1 MTRSFRS
8 DPRLLR
14 ALISL
19 AVFAASGVGLVWLY
33 PDADQQDSGYH
44 YLFARWAHHHPHYF
58 VSVWAR
64 PLFTLLYFFP
74 AQFGYAATKLFTV
87 TISLATAWQTFRLAQ
102 QIKFHRAELAILL
115 LFLQPSFFLL
125 CSTVLTET
133 LFALLFVIALR
144 LHLSGRI
151 RAGMIVASLLILVRP
166 EGFFIGALWGL
177 WVLFVVPPSGGTLV
191 VPPSGGT
198 FVVPPSGGTF
208 VVPPSGRIGLSVKT
222 FRLKAVL
229 QTPLKA
235 GLQTLLL
242 ASGMIL
248 WWAAAYLIT
257 GDPLWIVH
265 DWPPDWRPAGVANG
279 AGQIWK
285 YIVLSPLIVG
295 PLLLAPFIVGLRR
308 LLKKREFI
316 TGVSAFLVLFVA
328 HSLMSWRGWFG
339 SAGYA
344 RYLVCVAPAIA
355 LITLAGWNDLAERQA
370 KFFNTARSSIAAT
383 VFALSVLVCIF
394 YVDGWRFTRDARAVE
409 EMVEWFRAHP
419 RPVSRLICSQAY
431 MRIVFDRDQWEKP
444 TFTNDREHNLTLIRQ
459 SPRQTL
465 IFWDEDTGPKWY
477 GLRAGD
483 FEAADY
489 VRLTS
494 QEFRLEGWFLR
505 LPWDRFGGPRI
516 QQMSFYYK
524 E

>member
-1 MTRSFRS
+1 MTRSFGS
-8 DPRLLR
+8 DQRLLR
-14 ALISL
+14 ALIWL
-19 AVFAASGVGLVWLY
+19 AVLAATGVALVLLY

-44 YLFARWAHHHPHYF
+44 YLFARWAHRHPQYF

-64 PLFTLLYFFP
+64 PLFTLIHFFP
-74 AQFGYAATKLFTV
+74 AQLGYAATKLFTV
-87 TISLATAWQTFRLAQ
+87 VISLATAWQTFRLAQ
-102 QIKFHRAELAILL
+102 QIKFDRAELAIPL

-166 EGFFIGALWGL
+166 EGFFIGVLWGL
-177 WVLFVVPPSGGTLV
+177 WVLFVVPPSIG
-191 VPPSGGT
+191 
-198 FVVPPSGGTF
+198 
-208 VVPPSGRIGLSVKT
+208 IGLSVKT
-222 FRLKAVL
+222 FRLKAAL
-229 QTPLKA
+229 QTS
-235 GLQTLLL
+235 LL

-257 GDPLWIVH
+257 GDALWIVH
-265 DWPPDWRPAGVANG
+265 DWPPDWRPEGVANG

-285 YIVLSPLIVG
+285 YIALAPLIVG

-328 HSLMSWRGWFG
+328 HSLMFWRGWFG

-344 RYLVCVAPAIA
+344 RYLVCVSPAIA
-355 LITLAGWNDLAERQA
+355 LITLAGWNDLAQRQA
-370 KFFNTARSSIAAT
+370 KFFNTSRKSIAAI
-383 VFALSVLVCIF
+383 VFALSALICVF
-394 YVDGWRFTRDARAVE
+394 YVDGWRFTRDARAVD

-444 TFTNDREHNLTLIRQ
+444 AFTDDREFNLTLVRQ

-465 IFWDEDTGPKWY
+465 VFWDEDTGPKWY
-477 GLRAGD
+477 GLREGD
-483 FEAADY
+483 FEAAGY
-489 VRLTS
+489 VRLKS
-494 QEFRLEGWFLR
+494 QAFKLEGLFFR

-516 QQMSFYYK
+516 QRMSFFYK

>member
-1 MTRSFRS
+1 MIRSFRS
-8 DPRLLR
+8 DQRLLR
-14 ALISL
+14 ALIWV
-19 AVFAASGVGLVWLY
+19 AVFAAIGVALVILY

-44 YLFARWAHHHPHYF
+44 YLFARWAHRHPQYF

-64 PLFTLLYFFP
+64 PLFTLLYFSP

-87 TISLATAWQTFRLAQ
+87 VISLATAWQTFRLAR
-102 QIKFHRAELAILL
+102 QIHFDRAELAIPL

-125 CSTVLTET
+125 CSIVLTET
-133 LFALLFVIALR
+133 LFALLFVVALR

-151 RAGMIVASLLILVRP
+151 KVGMIVASLLILVRP

-177 WVLFVVPPSGGTLV
+177 WVLFVVPLSGGMSWLT
-191 VPPSGGT
+191 SRT
-198 FVVPPSGGTF
+198 
-208 VVPPSGRIGLSVKT
+208 R
-222 FRLKAVL
+222 
-229 QTPLKA
+229 LKA

-248 WWAAAYLIT
+248 WWVAAYLIT

-265 DWPPDWRPAGVANG
+265 DWPPDWRPEGGANG
-279 AGQIWK
+279 AGPIWK
-285 YIVLSPLIVG
+285 YVSLAPLIVG

-308 LLKKREFI
+308 LLKKRGFM

-328 HSLMSWRGWFG
+328 HSLMFWHGWFG

-355 LITLAGWNDLAERQA
+355 LITLAGWNDLADRQA
-370 KFFNTARSSIAAT
+370 KFFNLSRNSIAST
-383 VFALSVLVCIF
+383 VLALSALVCLL
-394 YVDGWRFTRDARAVE
+394 YVDSWRFTRDARAVE

-419 RPVSRLICSQAY
+419 SPVSRLICSQAY

-444 TFTNDREHNLTLIRQ
+444 AFTNDREINLSLIRQ

-477 GLRAGD
+477 GLRSGD
-483 FEAADY
+483 FEAAGY
-489 VRLTS
+489 ARLKT
-494 QEFRLEGWFLR
+494 QEFKLPGWFLR

>member
-8 DPRLLR
+8 DQRLLR
-14 ALISL
+14 ALIWL
-19 AVFAASGVGLVWLY
+19 AVFAAIGGALVLLY

-44 YLFARWAHHHPHYF
+44 YLFARWAHRHPHYF

-74 AQFGYAATKLFTV
+74 AQLGYAATKLFTV
-87 TISLATAWQTFRLAQ
+87 AISLATAWQTFRLAR
-102 QIKFHRAELAILL
+102 QIHFDRAELAIPL

-151 RAGMIVASLLILVRP
+151 KAGMIVASLLILVRP

-177 WVLFVVPPSGGTLV
+177 WVLSG
-191 VPPSGGT
+191 S
-198 FVVPPSGGTF
+198 
-208 VVPPSGRIGLSVKT
+208 
-222 FRLKAVL
+222 FRLKA
-229 QTPLKA
+229 
-235 GLQTLLL
+235 GLRTLWQTLLL

-265 DWPPDWRPAGVANG
+265 DWPPDWRPEGGANG
-279 AGQIWK
+279 AGPIWK
-285 YIVLSPLIVG
+285 YIVLAPLIVG

-308 LLKKREFI
+308 LLKKREFS
-316 TGVSAFLVLFVA
+316 TGVSAFLVLFVT
-328 HSLMSWRGWFG
+328 HSVMFWRGWFG

-355 LITLAGWNDLAERQA
+355 LITLAGWNDLVEREA
-370 KFFNTARSSIAAT
+370 KFFNLSRNSIAAI
-383 VFALSVLVCIF
+383 VFALSALVCVL

-419 RPVSRLICSQAY
+419 RPISRLISSQTY

-444 TFTNDREHNLTLIRQ
+444 TFTNDREFNLALIRQ

-483 FEAADY
+483 FEAAGY
-489 VRLTS
+489 NRLKS
-494 QEFRLEGWFLR
+494 EEFKLQGWFLR
-505 LPWDRFGGPRI
+505 LPWDRFGGPRL
-516 QQMSFYYK
+516 QQMSFFYK

>member
-1 MTRSFRS
+1 MTRSFRN
-8 DPRLLR
+8 DQRLLR
-14 ALISL
+14 AIIWL
-19 AVFAASGVGLVWLY
+19 AFFATIGVGLVLLY

-44 YLFARWAHHHPHYF
+44 YLFARWAHRHPQYF

-64 PLFTLLYFFP
+64 PLFTLIYFFP
-74 AQFGYAATKLFTV
+74 AQLGYAATKLFTV
-87 TISLATAWQTFRLAQ
+87 AISLATVWQTFRLAQ
-102 QIKFHRAELAILL
+102 QIKSDRAELAIPL

-125 CSTVLTET
+125 CSTVMTET

-166 EGFFIGALWGL
+166 EGFFIGVLWGL
-177 WVLFVVPPSGGTLV
+177 WVLFVVPPSGG
-191 VPPSGGT
+191 
-198 FVVPPSGGTF
+198 
-208 VVPPSGRIGLSVKT
+208 IGFSVKA
-222 FRLKAVL
+222 FR
-229 QTPLKA
+229 LKA

-242 ASGMIL
+242 AGGVIL

-265 DWPPDWRPAGVANG
+265 DWPPDWRPEGVANG
-279 AGQIWK
+279 AGPIWK
-285 YIVLSPLIVG
+285 YIALAPLIVG

-316 TGVSAFLVLFVA
+316 TGVSAFLMLFVA
-328 HSLMSWRGWFG
+328 HSVMFWRGWFG

-355 LITLAGWNDLAERQA
+355 LITLAGWNDLAQRQA
-370 KFFNTARSSIAAT
+370 KFFNTSRNSIAAI
-383 VFALSVLVCIF
+383 VFALSALVCVF

-444 TFTNDREHNLTLIRQ
+444 AFTNDRESNLALIRQ

-465 IFWDEDTGPKWY
+465 AFWDEDTGPKWY
-477 GLRAGD
+477 GLRAED
-483 FEAADY
+483 FEAAGY
-489 VRLTS
+489 VRLKS
-494 QEFRLEGWFLR
+494 QKFYLEGLFFR

-516 QQMSFYYK
+516 QQMSFFYK